1 MTEEKKHTCC
11 HDHKDGEDQDH
22 QHEEGRECCHNHE
35 HTDTEEEQT

>member
-1 MTEEKKHTCC
+1 MTEKKKHTCC
-11 HDHKDGEDQDH
+11 HDHKDGEDH